1 MPDGP
6 SSVLQLRFI
15 LPFAIMAS
23 GLTVGYLLKL
33 RLGEC
38 GKRSTRLTRVGLI
51 WVDPL
56 NVCLALWGQEITDV
70 RMAGLPVTGLAIALL
85 ASLPAYLWVRSRQV
99 PPKRAGVLVSTS
111 MFSNLGPTFGT
122 FLCFVLAGERGFAT
136 AALFT
141 IYFYP
146 TFFTLGLLV
155 GRRYGSDGQQV
166 NAWRYMLDTMKDPAS
181 RNPVL
186 SVFAGLALSFW
197 APERPEFLAAVPD
210 VSVPGAT
217 FLYLVAIGMTLDLS
231 KVAKYWRHS
240 VGVGLVKF
248 VYTPAIGLALWWLWV
263 ALGPDDPIYLQVIF
277 IQACMPVA
285 IFALILANLFDLSR
299 NMANTIWLLTNAF
312 AIVLSPLILVAA
324 RALGQ

>member
-1 MPDGP
+1 
-6 SSVLQLRFI
+6 
-15 LPFAIMAS
+15 MAT

-38 GKRSTRLTRVGLI
+38 GAKSKRLTRIGLV

-56 NVCLALWGQEITDV
+56 NVCLALWGQEINDV

-85 ASLPAYLWVRSRQV
+85 AGLPAYLWVRARRV
-99 PPKRAGVLVSTS
+99 PPRRAGVLVSTS

-155 GRRYGSDGQQV
+155 GRRYGSDGQAV
-166 NAWRYMLDTMKDPAS
+166 SPWRYLLETMSDPAS

-186 SVFAGLALSFW
+186 SVFVGLALSFW
-197 APERPEFLAAVPD
+197 APERPEVLASLPD
-210 VSVPGAT
+210 LTVPGAT

-231 KVAKYWRHS
+231 QVARYWRHS

-248 VYTPAIGLALWWLWV
+248 AYTPAIGLALGWLWT
-263 ALGPDDPIYLQVIF
+263 LFGPDDAIYRQVIF
-277 IQACMPVA
+277 VQSCMPVA

-299 NMANTIWLLTNAF
+299 NMANTVWLLTNAL
-312 AIVLSPLILVAA
+312 AIALSPLILVAA
-324 RALGQ
+324 RALG